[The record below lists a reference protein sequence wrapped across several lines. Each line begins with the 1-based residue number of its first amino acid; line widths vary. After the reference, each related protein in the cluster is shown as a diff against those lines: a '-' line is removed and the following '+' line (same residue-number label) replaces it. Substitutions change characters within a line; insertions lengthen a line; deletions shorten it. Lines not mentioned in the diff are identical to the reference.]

1 MTEKLTTQDFELE
14 PPSSLRNFI
23 EDQMRDSVDYDLKRG
38 KKVEPIT
45 DEVIDDLMPRV
56 YAWIEKQALEVYKT
70 NEPWALKAWA
80 FSNILK
86 DTVSSEVT
94 QTMAEELMSPVAE
107 WQNKQPFNPIG
118 YYRERLDTERKSDQT
133 KRCYLAAAARFVAK
147 MGRKRNYTDGDIEEY
162 QKLVNKRYP
171 HQGSYYQE
179 LRLLLQFLRRLPG
192 ADKQRQLPM
201 GMPKM
206 PTEFYQPTFSNEEV
220 EALIWATV
228 LDNIPGSMVVRLL
241 VASVYGARRSEL
253 TELRGEDINLDGDE
267 STIFIRTKKGGQRKP
282 QPIPKSLVPLFA
294 VPIGHMNGHT
304 VQRKLK
310 TICRKAGVHLPFRG
324 GYHCFRRRTV
334 TEVAEVNPSDVDV
347 SNFMRWAKPRTMLAR
362 YKQTPVEQTDRA
374 ILERHP
380 FVKMWEEVAPYLL
393 SYNSTYEKQGL
404 LYYNKHYMV

>member
-1 MTEKLTTQDFELE
+1 MKNELTTKDFELE
-14 PPSSLRNFI
+14 PTTSLRDFI
-23 EDQMRDSVDYDLKRG
+23 EDQMRDSVDDDLKRG

-45 DEVIDDLMPRV
+45 DEAVDGLMVRV
-56 YAWIEKQALEVYKT
+56 FEKIESEALRIYKS
-70 NEPWALKAWA
+70 NESWALRAYCL
-80 FSNILK
+80 STILK
-86 DTVSSEVT
+86 DTVASEAT
-94 QTMAEELMSPVAE
+94 IPLADELMSPVTE
-107 WQNKQPFNPIG
+107 WQNAQPFDPIG

-133 KRCYLAAAARFVAK
+133 KKCYLAAAARFVAK

-206 PTEFYQPTFSNEEV
+206 PTQFYQPTFTKEET

-228 LDNIPGSMVVRLL
+228 LDNIPASMVVRLL

-253 TELRGEDINLDGDE
+253 TELRNKDINLDGDE
-267 STIFIRTKKGGQRKP
+267 STIYIRTKKGGQRKP

-294 VPIGHMNGHT
+294 VPISHMNGHT
-304 VQRKLK
+304 VQRQLK
-310 TICRKAGVHLPFRG
+310 KICRKAGVNLPFKG

-374 ILERHP
+374 ILEKHP

>member
-1 MTEKLTTQDFELE
+1 MNDKLTTQDFELE
-14 PPSSLRNFI
+14 PVASLRDFI
-23 EDQMRDSVDYDLKRG
+23 EDQMRDSLDYDLKRG
-38 KKVEPIT
+38 KKVKPIT
-45 DEVIDDLMPRV
+45 DEVIDELMPRV
-56 YAWIEKQALEVYKT
+56 FQWVERQALEVFKS

-80 FSNILK
+80 FSTILK
-86 DTVSSEVT
+86 DTVSSEVN
-94 QTMAEELMSPVAE
+94 QPMVEELMSPVVE
-107 WQNKQPFNPIG
+107 WQNKQDFDPIG
-118 YYRERLDTERKSDQT
+118 YYRERLDTERKSAQT
-133 KRCYLAAAARFVAK
+133 KRCYQAAAARFVAK

-206 PTEFYQPTFSNEEV
+206 PTEFYQPTFSNEDV
-220 EALIWATV
+220 ESLIWATV
-228 LDNIPGSMVVRLL
+228 LDNIPASMVVRLL
-241 VASVYGARRSEL
+241 VATVYGARRGEL
-253 TELRGEDINLDGDE
+253 TELRNEDISLDGDE
-267 STIFIRTKKGGQRKP
+267 STIFIRTEKKGQRKP

-294 VPIGHMNGHT
+294 VPITSMNGHT
-304 VQRKLK
+304 VQRHLK
-310 TICRKAGVHLPFRG
+310 RICRKAGVNLPFRG

-334 TEVAEVNPSDVDV
+334 TEIAEVNPSDVDV

-393 SYNSTYEKQGL
+393 SYNSTYEKQRL
-404 LYYNKHYMV
+404 LYDNT